1 MKIIPIIAL
10 SAFLIG
16 SAGIADAGS
25 LEFFFSS
32 HQEQRNECRYDD
44 DRRYE
49 YDDNEDDDDYG
60 RRGNRGWDGDRDC
73 GDRRPV
79 SIEALAQLRLRELGY
94 YRGSIDGSF
103 GHGSRSALARFQRD
117 HGIRPTGWLDE
128 HTLHALQL

>member
-1 MKIIPIIAL
+1 MKIIPITAL
-10 SAFLIG
+10 SALLIG

-25 LEFFFSS
+25 LEFFFGSR
-32 HQEQRNECRYDD
+32 QEPRNECRHDD
-44 DRRYE
+44 DRRHD
-49 YDDNEDDDDYG
+49 YDDNDDYAH
-60 RRGNRGWDGDRDC
+60 RGNRGWDGDRNC
-73 GDRRPV
+73 GERRPV

-103 GHGSRSALARFQRD
+103 CHGSRSALARFQRD